1 MKRKISC
8 LLWGTLLCLPM
19 LLASCNEKDN
29 ALEQIVNQPNLEG
42 IQKALYKNAE
52 IKIEYKAWDTE
63 FTAILKNSGTIENPN
78 YEVTGDFP
86 DNLSYALDY
95 EDGLLYFSLLTP
107 RAIDNTGDEPAAT
120 RADDDPEPNIGDD
133 IPVMVVKFDTNTNK
147 YEVYALPYFSF
158 NKVLI
163 INGAEMEIEDASKE
177 NKATIKLAYEDD
189 QQGIIP
195 TGLEFEVGLNG
206 ISKWSDVDKA
216 FDEAGIGVFAPL
228 YNDDPSTPSINESD
242 NMVIDLS
249 DYAHVYSEGHIP
261 HWDHFI
267 MMADATN
274 AINSSQT
281 VTIGNYYAVDALDRA
296 FISCYEMATM
306 GRSVLVDVLVLA
318 IPTGSPTWKQIALAE
333 QNKNLIKIVTDRSK
347 SPRLQK
353 IVCKP
358 GVVNSIDPNSYFG
371 LFKGLSRT
379 RENADNVYVPGG
391 SYKFYDLSDWVKSA
405 DIDWTPPAP
414 TPTSR

>member
-1 MKRKISC
+1 MKRKISS

-52 IKIEYKAWDTE
+52 IKIEYKAWDTD

-86 DNLSYALDY
+86 TDLSYALDY

-107 RAIDNTGDEPAAT
+107 RAIDNTGDEPAGT

-133 IPVMVVKFDTNTNK
+133 IPVMVVMFDTNTNK
-147 YEVYALPYFSF
+147 YEVYALPLFSF

-163 INGAEMEIEDASKE
+163 INGAEMEIEDASKD
-177 NKATIKLAYEDD
+177 NKATIKLYYEAS
-189 QQGIIP
+189 GP
-195 TGLEFEVGLNG
+195 TTIDTGFEFEVGLNG
-206 ISKWSDVDKA
+206 ISTWADVDKA
-216 FDEAGIGVFAPL
+216 FDDAGIGVFAPL
-228 YNDDPSTPSINESD
+228 HNDDPSTDGIDDSGT
-242 NMVIDLS
+242 MVIDLS
-249 DYAHVYSEGHIP
+249 DYAHVYSMGSIP
-261 HWDHFI
+261 NWDHFI
-267 MMADATN
+267 MKDN
-274 AINSSQT
+274 DNNLINST
-281 VTIGNYYAVDALDRA
+281 HAVTKATYKAIDELARVL
-296 FISCYEMATM
+296 IPCYEMATI
-306 GRSVLVDVLVLA
+306 GRSVLVDMLALA
-318 IPTGSPTWKQIALAE
+318 IPPGGTPTWKDIAE
-333 QNKNLIKIVTDRSK
+333 TNSSLIKVVTDRSK
-347 SPRLQK
+347 ASPRER

-379 RENADNVYVPGG
+379 RENADNLYEENG

-405 DIDWTPPAP
+405 DIDWTP
-414 TPTSR
+414 TTTGVLTSR